1 MSKVSLIRIF
11 LSSGCSPTLGLWNS
25 QSVCFLVLKKSF
37 NCEWNQIRV
46 YLRFD
51 ILLSVALVWVVRG
64 LQPAM
69 MIRIP
74 SQSLP
79 DNSPSLCLSIDSV
92 LRNLFSGGPSLQTQP
107 SFKRILSPSISHQ
120 RFIHQLKEKEIV
132 PSLVCRLHKHWISSN
147 WRYCKLHLIVRNSFL
162 PPARTEQTGNS
173 QKLEKLMKSWKLIT
187 GGDWSLN

>member
-1 MSKVSLIRIF
+1 MSCQRPSACHDDKNTFTISPRQLTFSLSEYRFCSQKPFLWRTLPSDSTFIQENFVS
-11 LSSGCSPTLGLWNS
+11 
-25 QSVCFLVLKKSF
+25 Q
-37 NCEWNQIRV
+37 
-46 YLRFD
+46 Y
-51 ILLSVALVWVVRG
+51 
-64 LQPAM
+64 
-69 MIRIP
+69 
-74 SQSLP
+74 
-79 DNSPSLCLSIDSV
+79 
-92 LRNLFSGGPSLQTQP
+92 
-107 SFKRILSPSISHQ
+107 ISHQ